1 MNLNSLILEYIL
13 CNREFFFFNKK
24 SRKVSGLKIDSAN
37 SLYLIRVI
45 QFYLCETQFT
55 KNVSTNLFPT
65 DFILHSALVKY
76 LKVFTLPK
84 KQFPI

>member
-13 CNREFFFFNKK
+13 CDLYFFFFNKK

-45 QFYLCETQFT
+45 QFYLSVSPPNTERRDTQESL
-55 KNVSTNLFPT
+55 NG
-65 DFILHSALVKY
+65 
-76 LKVFTLPK
+76 KVGKSRENRVFEGVLEG
-84 KQFPI
+84 F